1 MIDTPEQLAA
11 LLADTANAG
20 PEHVEGLP
28 SDVLAAL
35 EVNADWMREHFP
47 SNADFI
53 DAS

>member
-1 MIDTPEQLAA
+1 VHIAS
-11 LLADTANAG
+11 LLADTPNAG
-20 PEHVEGLP
+20 PEQVSDLP

-35 EVNADWMREHFP
+35 DLQTHWMQEHFP

>member
-1 MIDTPEQLAA
+1 
-11 LLADTANAG
+11 
-20 PEHVEGLP
+20 VEALP

-35 EVNADWMREHFP
+35 ALDGDWMREHFP